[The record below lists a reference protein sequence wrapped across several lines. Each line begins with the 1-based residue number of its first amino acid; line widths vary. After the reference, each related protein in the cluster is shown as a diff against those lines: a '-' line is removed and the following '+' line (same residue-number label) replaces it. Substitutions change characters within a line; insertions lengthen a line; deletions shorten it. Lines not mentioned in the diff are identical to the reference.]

1 MSAAC
6 PSRSLQC
13 PFFQDFGRALNEFR
27 GGHMSSSLPRRLTD
41 LNDRMRDKK
50 WLPLT
55 AQNVGPAVC
64 WLQVAPAWHPVHLK
78 TKYQSLSLSLLA
90 PTNEHNNRSNELRG
104 TSIILTPP
112 LTNPPFCPTLIHFGG
127 NQQRT
132 AENNNNIFLYR
143 LSMMRRNVIINLFN
157 PFKSSRKA
165 GGRSSS
171 TRSLGVPRRS
181 SSGRAKRK

>member
-1 MSAAC
+1 
-6 PSRSLQC
+6 
-13 PFFQDFGRALNEFR
+13 
-27 GGHMSSSLPRRLTD
+27 MSSSLPRRLTD

-55 AQNVGPAVC
+55 AQNVAPAVC

-78 TKYQSLSLSLLA
+78 PSTSHFLFHLLA
-90 PTNEHNNRSNELRG
+90 STDEHNKRSKKTGG

-112 LTNPPFCPTLIHFGG
+112 LTNPPFSPTLIHFGG
-127 NQQRT
+127 KQQRT
-132 AENNNNIFLYR
+132 AENNNNIFLYG

-181 SSGRAKRK
+181 SSGRGKRK